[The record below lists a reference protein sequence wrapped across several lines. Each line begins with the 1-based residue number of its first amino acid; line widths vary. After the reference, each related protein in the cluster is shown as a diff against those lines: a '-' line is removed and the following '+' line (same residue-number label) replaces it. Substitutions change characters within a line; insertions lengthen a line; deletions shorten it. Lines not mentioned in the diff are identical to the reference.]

1 MPREA
6 PRETQLVT
14 VPSRAVNRLAS
25 ETSPYLLQHAANPV
39 DWYPWGEEAL
49 ARARELD
56 RPILLSIG
64 YSACHWCH
72 VMEHESFEDP
82 ATAEVMNRHFVSI
95 KVDREER
102 PDLDAIY
109 MQAVLA
115 LTGHGGWPM
124 TVFLTPAGEP
134 FYGGTYYPP
143 EPRGGM
149 PSFRNV
155 LEGLAQAYRERRDDV
170 QGQATQLAEALQQRP
185 RPAGEDDGPSPGLL
199 TDALLSL
206 RGQFDERRGGF
217 GGAPKF
223 PPSCALWFL
232 LRAYREL
239 DSAEALRMA
248 EITLDRMAA
257 GGIHDQLA
265 GGFHRYAVDAI
276 WLVPH
281 FEKML
286 YDNALLAR
294 AYLDAYEATGAPRHA
309 EVAASTL
316 DYLVRE
322 LRLPHGG
329 YASATDA
336 DTDGVEG
343 STFVWTPRDVRSL
356 LGDDAALVE
365 ALYDITDEGNFEGAT
380 VLSRVLELD
389 EASERS
395 GVPAE
400 RLPEL
405 RARMLEARRLR
416 PQPGLDDKALASWN
430 GMALAAL
437 AEGARVLERPDLRE
451 AAERCAEFLLGP
463 LSRDDGTL
471 WRTHRNG
478 RSSIPGFLDDHAQVA
493 EGLWQLHRAT
503 LDPRWLTESRRIA
516 LLADA
521 RFADPDGPGWCDTAA
536 DGEQLVARP
545 RTLDDAPTPSGAS
558 TLAGLLVRL
567 ARLDGDDALEARA
580 RNVVASAGA
589 MPARAPQAFGNVLC
603 VASSLLRDA
612 VTVAIAGDPGDPD
625 VRALGHE
632 AVALAGPEAIVW
644 IDPSQH
650 PLAEGPAAYV
660 CQGRTCLPPV
670 AGKEALRVVLTG
682 R

>member
-1 MPREA
+1 MPQEA
-6 PRETQLVT
+6 PRGTQRVT

-25 ETSPYLLQHAANPV
+25 ETSPYLLQHAGNPV

-49 ARARELD
+49 TRARELD
-56 RPILLSIG
+56 LPILLSIG

-72 VMEHESFEDP
+72 VMEHESFEDQ
-82 ATAEVMNRHFVSI
+82 ATADLMNRLFVPI

-155 LEGLAQAYRERRDDV
+155 LEGISEAYRERRGDV
-170 QGQATQLAEALQQRP
+170 QGQAAQLAAALQQRP
-185 RPAGEDDGPSPGLL
+185 RPAGADDGPSAGML

-232 LRAYREL
+232 LRMYAEL
-239 DSAEALRMA
+239 DSEEALRMA
-248 EITLDRMAA
+248 EVTLDRMAA

-294 AYLDAYEATGAPRHA
+294 AYLQAYEATGAERHA

-343 STFVWTPRDVRSL
+343 STFVWTPRDVRAL

-365 ALYDITDEGNFEGAT
+365 ALYGITEEGNFEGAT
-380 VLSRVLELD
+380 VLSQVITLD

-400 RLPEL
+400 RLPAL
-405 RARMLEARRLR
+405 RARMLEARLLR

-437 AEGARVLERPDLRE
+437 AEGARVLERPGS
-451 AAERCAEFLLGP
+451 ARC
-463 LSRDDGTL
+463 R
-471 WRTHRNG
+471 
-478 RSSIPGFLDDHAQVA
+478 
-493 EGLWQLHRAT
+493 RAV
-503 LDPRWLTESRRIA
+503 RRV
-516 LLADA
+516 
-521 RFADPDGPGWCDTAA
+521 P
-536 DGEQLVARP
+536 ARP
-545 RTLDDAPTPSGAS
+545 
-558 TLAGLLVRL
+558 
-567 ARLDGDDALEARA
+567 
-580 RNVVASAGA
+580 
-589 MPARAPQAFGNVLC
+589 
-603 VASSLLRDA
+603 
-612 VTVAIAGDPGDPD
+612 
-625 VRALGHE
+625 
-632 AVALAGPEAIVW
+632 ALAAGR
-644 IDPSQH
+644 H
-650 PLAEGPAAYV
+650 PLAHPPRRPQLDRRLPGRSRPGRRRASGSCIERRSTRAGSPRHGGSRCWPTRASPTPRAPAGATRP
-660 CQGRTCLPPV
+660 QTASSWWHGRARSTTRRRLPAPRRSPGCWCGSPGSTGTMSWRRVPAPSSRPRAPCRRGRRRRSATCS
-670 AGKEALRVVLTG
+670 ASRARCSAM

>member
-1 MPREA
+1 
-6 PRETQLVT
+6 VT
-14 VPSRAVNRLAS
+14 VPSPMVNRLAH

-49 ARARELD
+49 TRARELD
-56 RPILLSIG
+56 LPILLSIG

-72 VMEHESFEDP
+72 VMERESFED
-82 ATAEVMNRHFVSI
+82 ATTAALMNELFVPI

-124 TVFLTPAGEP
+124 TMFLTPEGEP
-134 FYGGTYYPP
+134 FYGGTYFPP

-149 PSFRNV
+149 PSFPRV
-155 LEGLAQAYRERRDDV
+155 LTQVAEAYRERRGDV
-170 QGQATQLAEALQQRP
+170 QGQAAQ
-185 RPAGEDDGPSPGLL
+185 L
-199 TDALLSL
+199 TDALRQRPNPLGSGRELGSGFLTDALVSL

-232 LRAYREL
+232 LRMHRATG
-239 DSAEALRMA
+239 SAEALAMA
-248 EITLDRMAA
+248 ETTLDRMAA

-294 AYLDAYEATGAPRHA
+294 GYLGAFEATGAPRHA
-309 EVAASTL
+309 EVAATTL

-343 STFVWTPRDVRSL
+343 STFVWTPAEVRAL

-365 ALYDITDEGNFEGAT
+365 ALYDITPEGNFEGAT
-380 VLSRVLELD
+380 ILSRVLELD

-400 RLPEL
+400 RLPAL
-405 RARMLEARRLR
+405 RQRMLEARALR

-437 AEGARVLERPDLRE
+437 AEGARVLGRADLL
-451 AAERCAEFLLGP
+451 AAAIKCAGFLLGP
-463 LSRDDGTL
+463 LSRPDGTL
-471 WRTHRNG
+471 WRTHREG

-493 EGLWQLHRAT
+493 EGMWQLHRAT
-503 LDPRWLTESRRIA
+503 LDPRWLFEARRIA
-516 LLADA
+516 LLADE
-521 RFADPDGPGWCDTAA
+521 RFADPDGPGWCDTAM
-536 DGEQLVARP
+536 DGEALVARP

-558 TLAGLLVRL
+558 TLAGLLVRI
-567 ARLDGDDALEARA
+567 ARLDEDHELGARVRAFISAAGDL
-580 RNVVASAGA
+580 
-589 MPARAPQAFGNVLC
+589 PARAPQAFGNVLC
-603 VASSLLRDA
+603 VAGSLLEGA
-612 VTVAIAGDPGDPD
+612 ETVAIAGLADDAAA
-625 VRALGHE
+625 RALGHA
-632 AVALAGPEAIVW
+632 AVAAAGPETIVW
-644 IDPSQH
+644 LDPAR
-650 PLAEGPAAYV
+650 PAPDGPAAYV
-660 CQGRTCLPPV
+660 CHGTSCLPPV
-670 AGKEALRVVLTG
+670 SDEAALRKLLTQA
-682 R
+682 

>member
-1 MPREA
+1 
-6 PRETQLVT
+6 
-14 VPSRAVNRLAS
+14 VNRLAS
-25 ETSPYLLQHAANPV
+25 ETSPYLLQHAGNPV

-56 RPILLSIG
+56 LPILLSIG

-72 VMEHESFEDP
+72 VMEHESFEDQ
-82 ATAEVMNRHFVSI
+82 ATADLMNQRFVAI

-102 PDLDAIY
+102 PDLDAVY

-124 TVFLTPAGEP
+124 TVFLTPTGEP

-155 LEGLAQAYRERRDDV
+155 LQGVSDAYRDRRGDV
-170 QGQATQLAEALQQRP
+170 QGQAAQLAEALQQPP
-185 RPAGEDDGPSPGLL
+185 RPADADPAPTAGML
-199 TDALLSL
+199 TDALLTL
-206 RGQFDERRGGF
+206 RGQFDEKRGGF

-232 LRAYREL
+232 LRMHREL
-239 DSAEALRMA
+239 GSDEALRMA

-294 AYLDAYEATGAPRHA
+294 AYLEAYEATGAPRHA

-329 YASATDA
+329 FASATDA

-343 STFVWTPRDVRSL
+343 STFVWTPREVRSL

-365 ALYDITDEGNFEGAT
+365 ALYDITEPGNFEGAT

-405 RARMLEARRLR
+405 RARMLEARVRR

-437 AEGARVLERPDLRE
+437 AEGARVLGRPDLLE
-451 AAERCAEFLLGP
+451 AAEQCAEFLLGP
-463 LSRDDGTL
+463 LSRPDGTL
-471 WRTHRNG
+471 WRTHRDG

-503 LDPRWLTESRRIA
+503 LDPRWLSQARRLA

-521 RFADPDGPGWCDTAA
+521 RFSDPDGPGWCDTAA

-545 RTLDDAPTPSGAS
+545 RTLDDAPTPSGSS
-558 TLAGLLVRL
+558 TLARLLIRL
-567 ARLDGDDALEARA
+567 ARLDGSDEQEARA
-580 RNVVASAGA
+580 RAVVASAGTLLT
-589 MPARAPQAFGNVLC
+589 RAPQAFGNLLC
-603 VASSLLRDA
+603 AASALLGDP
-612 VTVAIAGDPGDPD
+612 VTVAIAGRPDDPEA
-625 VRALGHE
+625 RALGRV
-632 AVALAGPEAIVW
+632 AVAASGPESIVW
-644 IDPSQH
+644 LDPAQH
-650 PLAEGPAAYV
+650 PAGDAPAAYV
-660 CQGRTCLPPV
+660 CRGRTCLPPV
-670 AGKEALRVVLTG
+670 VGEASLRSALTQS
-682 R
+682 

>member
-1 MPREA
+1 
-6 PRETQLVT
+6 
-14 VPSRAVNRLAS
+14 VNRLAS
-25 ETSPYLLQHAANPV
+25 ETSPYLLQHAGNPV

-49 ARARELD
+49 ARARALD
-56 RPILLSIG
+56 LPILLSIG

-72 VMEHESFEDP
+72 VMEHESFEDQ
-82 ATAEVMNRHFVSI
+82 ATAELMNRHFVPI

-155 LEGLAQAYRERRDDV
+155 LQGISEAYRERRGDV
-170 QGQATQLAEALQQRP
+170 QGQAAQLAEALQQRP
-185 RPAGEDDGPSPGLL
+185 RPAGDDDGPSAGML

-232 LRAYREL
+232 LRMYAEL
-239 DSAEALRMA
+239 DSGEALRMA
-248 EITLDRMAA
+248 EVTLDRMAA

-294 AYLDAYEATGAPRHA
+294 AYVQAYEATGAERHA

-343 STFVWTPRDVRSL
+343 STFIWTPREVRAL
-356 LGDDAALVE
+356 LGDEAALVE
-365 ALYDITDEGNFEGAT
+365 ALYGITEEGNFEGAT
-380 VLSRVLELD
+380 VLSQVLTLD

-400 RLPEL
+400 RLPAL
-405 RARMLEARRLR
+405 RARMLEARVLR

-437 AEGARVLERPDLRE
+437 AEGARVLERPDLLA
-451 AAERCAEFLLGP
+451 AAEQCAAFLLGP
-463 LSRDDGTL
+463 LSRPDGTL
-471 WRTHRNG
+471 WRTHRDG
-478 RSSIPGFLDDHAQVA
+478 RSSIAGFLDDHAQVA

-503 LDPRWLTESRRIA
+503 LDPRWLAEARRLA
-516 LLADA
+516 LLADV
-521 RFADPDGPGWCDTAA
+521 RFSDPEGPGWCDTAA

-558 TLAGLLVRL
+558 TLARLLVRI
-567 ARLDGDDALEARA
+567 ARLDGNDELEARA
-580 RNVVASAGA
+580 RALVAAAGA
-589 MPARAPQAFGNVLC
+589 LPARAPQAFGNVLC
-603 VASSLLRDA
+603 VASSLLGDA
-612 VTVAIAGDPGDPD
+612 VTVAIAGDPDD
-625 VRALGHE
+625 AAARALGRA
-632 AVALAGPEAIVW
+632 AVVLAGPEAVVW
-644 IDPSQH
+644 FDPSQH
-650 PLAEGPAAYV
+650 PLADGPAAYV
-660 CQGRTCLPPV
+660 CRGRTCLPPV
-670 AGKEALRVVLTG
+670 GGEDALRTALTQT
-682 R
+682 

>member
-1 MPREA
+1 
-6 PRETQLVT
+6 
-14 VPSRAVNRLAS
+14 VNRLAS
-25 ETSPYLLQHAANPV
+25 ETSPYLLQHAGNPV

-49 ARARELD
+49 TRAREHDL
-56 RPILLSIG
+56 PILLSIG

-72 VMEHESFEDP
+72 VMEHESFEDQ
-82 ATAEVMNRHFVSI
+82 ATAELMNRLFVPI

-102 PDLDAIY
+102 PDLDAVY

-155 LEGLAQAYRERRDDV
+155 LEGISEAYRERRGDV
-170 QGQATQLAEALQQRP
+170 QGQAAQLAEALQQRP
-185 RPAGEDDGPSPGLL
+185 LPANAGDAPSAGML

-232 LRAYREL
+232 LEMHREL
-239 DSAEALRMA
+239 GSDEALRMA
-248 EITLDRMAA
+248 EVTLDRMAA

-294 AYLDAYEATGAPRHA
+294 GYLQAHEATGAPRHA
-309 EVAASTL
+309 DVGASTL
-316 DYLVRE
+316 DYLVRD

-343 STFVWTPRDVRSL
+343 STFVWTPRDVRAL
-356 LGDDAALVE
+356 LGDDAAFVE
-365 ALYDITDEGNFEGAT
+365 ALYGITEEGNFEGAT
-380 VLSRVLELD
+380 VLSQVLTPE

-405 RARMLEARRLR
+405 RARMLEARGHR

-437 AEGARVLERPDLRE
+437 AEGARVLERPDLLE
-451 AAERCAEFLLGP
+451 AAEQCAGFLLGP
-463 LSRDDGTL
+463 LSRPDGTL
-471 WRTHRNG
+471 WRTHRDG

-503 LDPRWLTESRRIA
+503 LDPRWLAEARRLA
-516 LLADA
+516 LLADT
-521 RFADPDGPGWCDTAA
+521 RFADPDGTGWWDTAT

-558 TLAGLLVRL
+558 TLARLLVRL
-567 ARLDGDDALEARA
+567 ARLDGNDELEARA
-580 RNVVASAGA
+580 RAVVASAGA
-589 MPARAPQAFGNVLC
+589 LPARAPQAFGNVLC
-603 VASSLLRDA
+603 VVSSLVGDA
-612 VTVAIAGDPGDPD
+612 VTVAIAGSPDDPAA
-625 VRALGHE
+625 RALGRV
-632 AVALAGPEAIVW
+632 AVASSGPETLVW
-644 IDPSQH
+644 IDPTQQQL
-650 PLAEGPAAYV
+650 PDGPAAYV
-660 CQGRTCLPPV
+660 CRGRTCLPPV
-670 AGKEALRVVLTG
+670 SGDAALHDALTRG
-682 R
+682 

>member
-1 MPREA
+1 
-6 PRETQLVT
+6 
-14 VPSRAVNRLAS
+14 VNRLAH
-25 ETSPYLLQHAANPV
+25 ETSPYLLQHAGNPV

-72 VMEHESFEDP
+72 VMERESFEDA
-82 ATAEVMNRHFVSI
+82 ATAELMNTLYVPI

-102 PDLDAIY
+102 PDLDAVY

-115 LTGHGGWPM
+115 LTGQGGWPM
-124 TVFLTPAGEP
+124 TMFLTPAGEP
-134 FYGGTYYPP
+134 FYGGTYFPP

-149 PSFRNV
+149 PSFSRV
-155 LEGLAQAYRERRDDV
+155 LTQVAAAYRERPDDV
-170 QGQATQLAEALQQRP
+170 QGQAAQLTAALQQRP
-185 RPAGEDDGPSPGLL
+185 SIAGDGELGSGAL
-199 TDALLSL
+199 TDALVAL
-206 RGQFDERRGGF
+206 RGQFDEKRGGF

-232 LRAYREL
+232 LRMHRQTG
-239 DSAEALRMA
+239 SAEALRMA
-248 EITLDRMAA
+248 EVTLDRMAA
-257 GGIHDQLA
+257 GGIHDQLG

-294 AYLDAYEATGAPRHA
+294 AYLQAYEATGEARHA

-343 STFVWTPRDVRSL
+343 STFVWTPAQVRAL
-356 LGDDAALVE
+356 LGDDAPLVE
-365 ALYDITDEGNFEGAT
+365 ALYDITDAGNFEGAT
-380 VLSRVLELD
+380 VLSRVIEPA
-389 EASERS
+389 EASERT
-395 GVPAE
+395 GIAAE

-405 RARMLEARRLR
+405 RARMLAARALR
-416 PQPGLDDKALASWN
+416 PQPGLDDKSLASWN

-437 AEGARVLERPDLRE
+437 AEGARVLGRDDLTG
-451 AAERCAEFLLGP
+451 AAIACAGFLLGP
-463 LSRDDGTL
+463 LSRPDGTL
-471 WRTHRNG
+471 WRTHRAG
-478 RSSIPGFLDDHAQVA
+478 RSSVPGFLDDHAQVA

-503 LDPRWLTESRRIA
+503 LDPRWLFEARRVA
-516 LLADA
+516 LLADE
-521 RFADPDGPGWCDTAA
+521 RFADPDGPGWCDTAG

-558 TLAGLLVRL
+558 TLAGLLVRI

-580 RNVVASAGA
+580 RALVASAGSL
-589 MPARAPQAFGNVLC
+589 PARAPQAFGNVLC
-603 VASSLLRDA
+603 VASALLA
-612 VTVAIAGDPGDPD
+612 GAETVAIAGEADDPAA
-625 VRALGHE
+625 RALGRA
-632 AVALAGPEAIVW
+632 AVAAAGPETVVW
-644 IDPSQH
+644 LDPSR
-650 PLAEGPAAYV
+650 PALADGPAAYV
-660 CQGRTCLPPV
+660 CRGTTCLPPV
-670 AGKEALRVVLTG
+670 SSETALRDLLTDA
-682 R
+682 

>member
-1 MPREA
+1 M
-6 PRETQLVT
+6 T
-14 VPSRAVNRLAS
+14 VPSPAVNRLAQ
-25 ETSPYLLQHAANPV
+25 ETSPYLLQHAGNPV

-72 VMEHESFEDP
+72 VMERESFEDA
-82 ATAEVMNRHFVSI
+82 ATADLMNGLYVPI

-102 PDLDAIY
+102 PDLDAVY

-124 TVFLTPAGEP
+124 TMFLTPEGEP
-134 FYGGTYYPP
+134 FYGGTYFPP

-149 PSFRNV
+149 PSFSRV
-155 LEGLAQAYRERRDDV
+155 LTQVAAAYQERRGDV
-170 QGQATQLAEALQQRP
+170 QGQAAQLTEALRQRP
-185 RPAGEDDGPSPGLL
+185 NPLGSGRELAGGFL
-199 TDALLSL
+199 TDALLAL

-232 LRAYREL
+232 LAMKE
-239 DSAEALRMA
+239 STEALRMA
-248 EITLDRMAA
+248 ETTLDRMAA

-294 AYLDAYEATGAPRHA
+294 GYLQAYASTGEERHA
-309 EVAASTL
+309 VVAASTL

-343 STFVWTPRDVRSL
+343 STFVWTPAQVRAL

-365 ALYDITDEGNFEGAT
+365 ALYGITDEGNFEGGTT
-380 VLSRVLELD
+380 VLSRVVELD

-395 GVPAE
+395 GVPAD

-405 RARMLEARRLR
+405 RRRMLEARAQR

-437 AEGARVLERPDLRE
+437 AEGARVLARPDLLE
-451 AAERCAEFLLGP
+451 AATACAEFLLGP
-463 LSRDDGTL
+463 LSRPDGTL
-471 WRTHRNG
+471 WRTHRDG

-493 EGLWQLHRAT
+493 EGLWQLYRAT
-503 LDPRWLTESRRIA
+503 LDPRWLEQSRRIA
-516 LLADA
+516 LAADV
-521 RFADPDGPGWCDTAA
+521 RFADPEGPGWCDTAT
-536 DGEQLVARP
+536 GELVARP

-558 TLAGLLVRL
+558 TLALLLVRI
-567 ARLDGDDALEARA
+567 ARLDEDEALEARVRA
-580 RNVVASAGA
+580 FLAATGDL
-589 MPARAPQAFGNVLC
+589 PARAPQAFGNVLC
-603 VASSLLRDA
+603 LASSLLA
-612 VTVAIAGDPGDPD
+612 GAETIAIAGSPDDPAA
-625 VRALGHE
+625 RALGH
-632 AVALAGPEAIVW
+632 AAIAAAGPETVVW
-644 IDPSQH
+644 IDPERSS
-650 PLAEGPAAYV
+650 PAGPAAYL
-660 CQGRTCLPPV
+660 CRGTLCLPPV
-670 AGKEALRVVLTG
+670 GDADALRKLLTEA
-682 R
+682 

>member
-1 MPREA
+1 MQREA
-6 PRETQLVT
+6 PRETQRVT

-25 ETSPYLLQHAANPV
+25 ETSPYLLQHAGNPV

-49 ARARELD
+49 TRAHELD

-72 VMEHESFEDP
+72 VMEHESFEDR
-82 ATAEVMNRHFVSI
+82 ATADLMNRLFVSI

-115 LTGHGGWPM
+115 LTGQGGWPM
-124 TVFLTPAGEP
+124 TVFLTPDGAP

-155 LEGLAQAYRERRDDV
+155 LEGIAEAYRERRGDV
-170 QGQATQLAEALQQRP
+170 QGQAVQLAEALQQRP
-185 RPAGEDDGPSPGLL
+185 RQAGADDGPSAGTL

-232 LRAYREL
+232 LRMHAEL
-239 DSAEALRMA
+239 QSEEALRMA
-248 EITLDRMAA
+248 EVTLDRMAA

-294 AYLDAYEATGAPRHA
+294 GYLQAYEATGAERHA
-309 EVAASTL
+309 HVAASTL

-343 STFVWTPRDVRSL
+343 STFVWTPREVRAL

-365 ALYDITDEGNFEGAT
+365 ALYDITEEGNFEGAT
-380 VLSRVLELD
+380 VLSRVIELD
-389 EASERS
+389 QASERS
-395 GVPAE
+395 GIPAE

-405 RARMLEARRLR
+405 RARMLAARLVR

-437 AEGARVLERPDLRE
+437 AEGARVLGRADLLA
-451 AAERCAEFLLGP
+451 AAEQCAAFLLGP
-463 LSRDDGTL
+463 LSRGDGTL
-471 WRTHRNG
+471 WRTHRDG
-478 RSSIPGFLDDHAQVA
+478 RSSIPGFLDDHAQIA

-503 LDPRWLTESRRIA
+503 LDPRWLGEARRLA
-516 LLADA
+516 LLADT
-521 RFADPDGPGWCDTAA
+521 RFSDPEGPGWCDTAA

-558 TLAGLLVRL
+558 TLARLLVRI

-580 RNVVASAGA
+580 RAVVASAGA
-589 MPARAPQAFGNVLC
+589 LPARAPQAFGNVLC
-603 VASSLLRDA
+603 VVSSLLGDA
-612 VTVAIAGDPGDPD
+612 VTVAIAGEPEDPG
-625 VRALGHE
+625 VRALGRI
-632 AVALAGPEAIVW
+632 AVALTGPEAVVW

-650 PLAEGPAAYV
+650 PHADGPAAYV
-660 CQGRTCLPPV
+660 CRGRTCLPAV
-670 AGKEALRVVLTG
+670 VGEDALRAVLTQA
-682 R
+682 

>member
-1 MPREA
+1 
-6 PRETQLVT
+6 VT
-14 VPSRAVNRLAS
+14 VPSQAVNRLAQ

-49 ARARELD
+49 GRARDLD
-56 RPILLSIG
+56 LPILLSIG

-72 VMEHESFEDP
+72 VMERESFEDA
-82 ATAEVMNRHFVSI
+82 ATAELMNRLFVPI

-124 TVFLTPAGEP
+124 TMFLTPEGEP
-134 FYGGTYYPP
+134 FYGGTYFPP

-149 PSFRNV
+149 PSFSRV
-155 LEGLAQAYRERRDDV
+155 LSQVSEAYRERRGDV
-170 QGQATQLAEALQQRP
+170 QGQAAQLTEALRQRP
-185 RPAGEDDGPSPGLL
+185 SPLGSGRELGSGFL
-199 TDALLSL
+199 TDALLTL

-232 LRAYREL
+232 LRMHRATGS
-239 DSAEALRMA
+239 DEALRMA
-248 EITLDRMAA
+248 ETTLDRMAA
-257 GGIHDQLA
+257 GGIHDQLG

-294 AYLDAYEATGAPRHA
+294 AYLQAYETTGSPRHA

-329 YASATDA
+329 YASASDA

-343 STFVWTPRDVRSL
+343 STFVWTPAQVRAL

-365 ALYDITDEGNFEGAT
+365 ALYDITETGNFEGGAT
-380 VLSRVLELD
+380 VLSRVLELA

-395 GVPAE
+395 SVPAE

-405 RARMLEARRLR
+405 RRRMLEARALR

-437 AEGARVLERPDLRE
+437 AEGARVLERADLL
-451 AAERCAEFLLGP
+451 AAAVDCAEFLLGP
-463 LSRDDGTL
+463 LSRPDGTL
-471 WRTHRNG
+471 WRTHRDG

-503 LDPRWLTESRRIA
+503 LDPRWLVEARRIA
-516 LLADA
+516 LVAA
-521 RFADPDGPGWCDTAA
+521 ERFADPDGPGWCDTATG
-536 DGEQLVARP
+536 GEELVARP

-558 TLAGLLVRL
+558 TLAALLVRI
-567 ARLDGDDALEARA
+567 ARLDDDQALEERVRA
-580 RNVVASAGA
+580 FVSAAGDL
-589 MPARAPQAFGNVLC
+589 PARAPQAFGNVLC
-603 VASSLLRDA
+603 VACTLLA
-612 VTVAIAGDPGDPD
+612 GAETVAIAGRADDAAA
-625 VRALGHE
+625 RALGRA
-632 AVALAGPEAIVW
+632 AVDAAGPETVVW
-644 IDPSQH
+644 LDPAR
-650 PLAEGPAAYV
+650 PAPDGPAAYV
-660 CQGRTCLPPV
+660 CHGTTCLPPV
-670 AGKEALRVVLTG
+670 TDAVALRKLLTQA
-682 R
+682 